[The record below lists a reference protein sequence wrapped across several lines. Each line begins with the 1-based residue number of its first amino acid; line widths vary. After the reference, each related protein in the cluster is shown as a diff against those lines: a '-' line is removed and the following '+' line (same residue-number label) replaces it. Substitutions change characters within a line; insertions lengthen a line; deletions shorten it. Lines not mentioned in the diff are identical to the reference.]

1 MSGGSRPPLR
11 LCLTTATTLYK
22 LNRNASN
29 IRNTTA
35 KAIRKIH
42 APAYCPVVFGVKADD
57 QRGVLV
63 EVKNAMIMDSMF
75 IVMLDDCMSIGLAVE
90 EGMAVAEVAPIG
102 MSIDGDAESM
112 MVIVVLS
119 RRVPRYDEGEQKLV
133 E

>member
-1 MSGGSRPPLR
+1 M
-11 LCLTTATTLYK
+11 
-22 LNRNASN
+22 
-29 IRNTTA
+29 
-35 KAIRKIH
+35 
-42 APAYCPVVFGVKADD
+42 FGVKADD